1 MQYSFGIIKPDAM
14 KKKLYGK
21 ILDDIANAGFKLI
34 GLKLFHLTEEKAKN
48 FYAMHADKPFFNEL
62 IRYMCLSPV
71 LCFVVQKE
79 NAIFDFRELTGNT
92 DPKKA
97 EENTLRFKYGESI
110 SANALHVS
118 DSEESFD
125 REWRFFFTQEE
136 LFFY

>member
-97 EENTLRFKYGESI
+97 EANTLRFKYGESI
-110 SANALHVS
+110 SANALHAS

-136 LFFY
+136 LFFD